1 MQLALSMAT
10 FALAA
15 SISPGPVNI
24 VALNAGARYG
34 LSASLVHVSGATV
47 GFILLLLVCGLGLHE
62 VLTLHPGLT
71 RTIQWAGVLFL
82 LYLAWRL
89 AADDGQLGD
98 SHRPY
103 PPSFMGGALMQWLNP
118 KAWMACVAGMGA
130 FAADADRDH
139 LWLFASIYFV
149 VCFVSI
155 GCWAWIGSRVRAHL
169 QHPAGVRLFNRIL
182 ALSLVGCA
190 AYLVTG

>member
-15 SISPGPVNI
+15 SISPGPVNL

-34 LSASLVHVSGATV
+34 LVASLAHVGGATL
-47 GFILLLLVCGLGLHE
+47 GFILLLLPCGLGLHE
-62 VLTLHPGLT
+62 VLALYPGLT
-71 RTIQWAGVLFL
+71 RALQWAGVLFL

-89 AADDGQLGD
+89 AADNGQLD
-98 SHRPY
+98 SSDRPR
-103 PPSFMGGALMQWLNP
+103 PPSLTGGALMQWLNP
-118 KAWMACVAGMGA
+118 KAWLASVAGMGA
-130 FAADADRDH
+130 FAADGDRGH

-155 GCWAWIGSRVRAHL
+155 GCWAWMGSVVRGHL

>member
-34 LSASLVHVSGATV
+34 LSASLAHVSGATV

-62 VLTLHPGLT
+62 VLTLYPGLT

-89 AADDGQLGD
+89 AADNGQLGD
-98 SHRPY
+98 THR

-118 KAWMACVAGMGA
+118 KAWLASVAGMGA
-130 FAADADRDH
+130 FAADGDRGH

-155 GCWAWIGSRVRAHL
+155 GCWAWIGSRVRGHL
-169 QHPAGVRLFNRIL
+169 QRHAGVRLFNRIL